1 MITKG
6 LKNKI
11 AAGVIAATLVGGTG
25 TVFASTNAGAQ
36 LKTWYDVQFGKAVA
50 SATLDVT
57 SYAKT
62 KIPDLT
68 SWFNTTK
75 GKAVSD
81 VKTAGENEEKRANDA
96 INAALKEHTDA
107 ITTMQG
113 TIEAGMPGQF
123 DGFVTTSNI
132 YIDGLA
138 KQGQN
143 YAQGEINKAV
153 NNQAAASLSA
163 VNTNVGATKT
173 SAESTLTNTINTAK
187 DSINGKIDTEK
198 KAAVGEI
205 KSHMDEKITN
215 TEAAIEADTNKLVGD
230 KTTEIQSAGK
240 SIEDAAK
247 TALDTLVAGIT
258 K

>member
-25 TVFASTNAGAQ
+25 TVFANTNAGAQ

-50 SATLDVT
+50 SSTLDVT
-57 SYAKT
+57 DYAKT
-62 KIPDLT
+62 KIPGLT

-75 GKAVSD
+75 GTAVSN
-81 VKTAGENEEKRANDA
+81 VKTAGENEEKRASDS
-96 INAALKEHTDA
+96 IKAALKEHTDA

-123 DGFVTTSNI
+123 DEFVNTSNI

-153 NNQAAASLSA
+153 NNQAATSLSA
-163 VNTNVGATKT
+163 VNTNVGAVKT
-173 SAESTLTNTINTAK
+173 SAESTLTTAIANAK

-198 KAAVGEI
+198 KAATSEI
-205 KSHMDEKITN
+205 KAHMDKQIN
-215 TEAAIEADTNKLVGD
+215 DTEAAVKQDTDKLVGD
-230 KTTEIQSAGK
+230 KTTEIQNAGK

-247 TALDTLVAGIT
+247 TALDKLVDGIT